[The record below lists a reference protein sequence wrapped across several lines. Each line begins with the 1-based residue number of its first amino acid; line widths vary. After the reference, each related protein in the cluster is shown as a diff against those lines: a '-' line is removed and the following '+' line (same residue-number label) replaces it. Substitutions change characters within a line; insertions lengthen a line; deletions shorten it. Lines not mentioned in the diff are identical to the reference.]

1 MSASQIVA
9 LVGILF
15 LALGLRLEDVHQP
28 LVDFFSWREASTA
41 MMADNLPANGWNP
54 LWPEVSWTG
63 DQPGYQGREFQT
75 LTIAAAISD
84 GEIGMAD
91 SWRHFAASFPPSPF
105 FDLCHSCAVPG
116 KDCLLARF
124 MPSCRARF

>member
-75 LTIAAAISD
+75 LTIAAAILD
-84 GEIGMAD
+84 AIFG
-91 SWRHFAASFPPSPF
+91 WRDWH
-105 FDLCHSCAVPG
+105 G
-116 KDCLLARF
+116 R
-124 MPSCRARF
+124 